1 MSCRLK
7 FHLNNNSLELQQ
19 NFIENSIYIRS
30 LCVQT
35 NICKK
40 NYKLYDPFL
49 WTGFACQGY
58 LILLGCGL
66 LSLLLSSNA

>member
-40 NYKLYDPFL
+40 TINSMTPFY
-49 WTGFACQGY
+49 GQVSHVKV
-58 LILLGCGL
+58 I
-66 LSLLLSSNA
+66 